1 MDRSGPR
8 PTLLVMSPAVQRL
21 DADDG
26 AETSAPIKASALSA
40 PPKKKLCGKTMLPKH
55 WRSRYDVHHCRL
67 HRRRRDELQRLGVCE
82 ALLVKLCVSVL
93 RHVGARPEPGQSAET
108 TANGRGPGPRSPA
121 TANQAL
127 RGECR
132 GPRRISHLIHHSQK
146 GKTQPT
152 TTRRY
157 GGCHRHRA
165 SWRRPGRL
173 DRSLPRDAATGPAS
187 THPCPERSF
196 LFAREAFLQGTPRR
210 GQSGEDRWISAK
222 LRSLRIEDDDR
233 LAVPGSPSS
242 LVSTENLHLRFDDLA
257 GAT

>member
-1 MDRSGPR
+1 
-8 PTLLVMSPAVQRL
+8 
-21 DADDG
+21 
-26 AETSAPIKASALSA
+26 
-40 PPKKKLCGKTMLPKH
+40 MLPKH

-93 RHVGARPEPGQSAET
+93 RHVGARPEPGQSAES

-173 DRSLPRDAATGPAS
+173 DWIVLCLETRPPVPLQHIRALKGASCLPGRPSFRAHRGGARVEKTAGSLLSSDRSGSRTTIDWPYQ
-187 THPCPERSF
+187 
-196 LFAREAFLQGTPRR
+196 ARR
-210 GQSGEDRWISAK
+210 
-222 LRSLRIEDDDR
+222 LR
-233 LAVPGSPSS
+233 
-242 LVSTENLHLRFDDLA
+242 
-257 GAT
+257 